1 MNMTKSKTWQEQF
14 DENFGDLHEVR
25 VGIPYE
31 NNYSDKS
38 VKQDSPLINPTNKF
52 VRYIGRDVE
61 EEIKRFIASQI
72 EKTRREAKD
81 VILHEIN
88 AKIDNITDA
97 PSKPSDY
104 KAWQKGFANAF
115 EQVERIIKS
124 CMKDIKNCEFCLDTG
139 FMLCNGK
146 NEPCVW
152 CEKRRIK
159 DKALGHG
166 IEFGKHEG
174 YEDGFKAGLQKAIEL
189 VPEMEDKEYIE
200 TEPGILSPVDRR
212 GWNNCVQQTIDNLK
226 KELNK

>member
-1 MNMTKSKTWQEQF
+1 MTKNKTW
-14 DENFGDLHEVR
+14 
-25 VGIPYE
+25 
-31 NNYSDKS
+31 
-38 VKQDSPLINPTNKF
+38 
-52 VRYIGRDVE
+52 E
-61 EEIKRFIASQI
+61 EELYELLMQDTDMQGMDLETLTFHEDGNGDGYKNSCTVDELKDFVASQI

-159 DKALGHG
+159 DKAFSHG
-166 IEFGKHEG
+166 MEFGKHEG
-174 YEDGFKAGLQKAIEL
+174 YEDGFKAGYEKAF
-189 VPEMEDKEYIE
+189 EDIQDGKQE
-200 TEPGILSPVDRR
+200 IL
-212 GWNNCVQQTIDNLK
+212 
-226 KELNK
+226 